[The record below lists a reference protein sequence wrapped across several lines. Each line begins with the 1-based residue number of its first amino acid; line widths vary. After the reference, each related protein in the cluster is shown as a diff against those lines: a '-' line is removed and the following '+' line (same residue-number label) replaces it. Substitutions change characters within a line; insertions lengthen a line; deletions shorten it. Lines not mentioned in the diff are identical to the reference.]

1 MTFVIQSEYATKKI
15 YTIIFM
21 QSLIYIKRL
30 RGTMI
35 KHPMSSGVD

>member
-15 YTIIFM
+15 YTIFM
-21 QSLIYIKRL
+21 QSLVYIKGL
-30 RGTMI
+30 RGAMI